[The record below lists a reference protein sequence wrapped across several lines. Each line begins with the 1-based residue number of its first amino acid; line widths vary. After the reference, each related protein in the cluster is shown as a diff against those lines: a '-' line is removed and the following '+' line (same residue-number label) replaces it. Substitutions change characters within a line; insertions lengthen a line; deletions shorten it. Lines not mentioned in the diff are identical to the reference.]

1 MRIELPEDV
10 TIARA
15 EALRALLLGALE
27 RGEELVLGAGAVAS
41 ADAAGL
47 QVLCAAGRSAA
58 ARGVRLRLDAR
69 SAALAAAVARC
80 GLDRAPEGRWLVTED
95 RDG

>member
-15 EALRALLLGALE
+15 EALRAQLLEALE
-27 RGEELVLGAGAVAS
+27 TGEELVLGAGAVAS

-58 ARGVRLRLDAR
+58 ARGVRLTLAAPSD
-69 SAALAAAVARC
+69 ALAAAVARA
-80 GLDRAPEGRWLVTED
+80 GLDRAPEGRWLLPED
-95 RDG
+95 RNG

>member
-1 MRIELPEDV
+1 MRIELPEDL

-15 EALRALLLGALE
+15 EALRALLLEALE
-27 RGEELVLGAGAVAS
+27 RGEDLALGAGVVAS

-47 QVLCAAGRSAA
+47 QVLCAAARSAA
-58 ARGVRLRLDAR
+58 ARGVRFGLDAR
-69 SAALAAAVARC
+69 SEALAAAVARS
-80 GLDRAPEGRWLVTED
+80 GLGRALEGSWLDVED